1 VEGKIPS
8 LDEDTG
14 EYHTVCSDSYDNGN
28 DDDVGDGGGGIND
41 IDLFMMIMVMMMMM
55 IFPYQ
60 SFIYLFIYA
69 HLLVMH
75 QSILG
80 NSNEWEFTLRTT
92 SNTLGSIKTNS
103 VINKSNVS
111 MPKNN
116 SFHITRVRS
125 MSEKNASGGMDIDRS
140 RSYSSVNY
148 NNNNELLNREGVIY
162 NNNSSHSYS
171 INNNNN
177 SGSSSNSYNKKNR
190 NSSRNSNNDN
200 KLNHSSSSSSEI
212 IIKKSSYSSSFESP
226 FTSDGIDNIHRRDNS
241 NNSLDLHSGG
251 GSGIIH
257 SGGGGDGGGGGER
270 GSVGGIS
277 LASALMT
284 PVNSPSERRN
294 INKQMLHQMKMQN
307 ANLLSRYYDDV
318 DDDNNDNDDDD
329 DDIMI

>member
-1 VEGKIPS
+1 
-8 LDEDTG
+8 
-14 EYHTVCSDSYDNGN
+14 
-28 DDDVGDGGGGIND
+28 
-41 IDLFMMIMVMMMMM
+41 
-55 IFPYQ
+55 
-60 SFIYLFIYA
+60 
-69 HLLVMH
+69 
-75 QSILG
+75 
-80 NSNEWEFTLRTT
+80 
-92 SNTLGSIKTNS
+92 
-103 VINKSNVS
+103 

-116 SFHITRVRS
+116 SFHLTRVRS
-125 MSEKNASGGMDIDRS
+125 MSEKNVTGGMDIDRS

-148 NNNNELLNREGVIY
+148 NNNTELLNREGVIY

-190 NSSRNSNNDN
+190 NSGRNSNNDN
-200 KLNHSSSSSSEI
+200 KHNHSSSSSSSEM
-212 IIKKSSYSSSFESP
+212 IIKQSSYSSSFESP

-251 GSGIIH
+251 GSGMIH
-257 SGGGGDGGGGGER
+257 SGDGCGDGGGER

-307 ANLLSRYYDDV
+307 ANLLSRY
-318 DDDNNDNDDDD
+318 DNDDDD
-329 DDIMI
+329 DVYDDDDDDVYDCDDDVYDCDDDDVYNYNNLINPHHHSYNYESLYIQNQSDGG